1 MAYSTTAI
9 DINRGTS
16 GVTLPKEL
24 SQEIWAAAAEE
35 SAIMRLAQRIEMPGR
50 GLAVPMITGDATAS
64 WVAEST
70 EKHVSNATISN
81 KNIVPFKLAVIQI
94 FSEEFVRDMPALY
107 AELVRR
113 APAAIAA
120 QFDATIAN
128 GVTPGTGFDVLT
140 SATAIGIEAPQGGS
154 VYGQLVSAVTTV
166 SSYGYSLDGWIF
178 APQAEGVLLGAVD
191 GNGRPLLI
199 DSVNNDRAIRSIFGA
214 EAIRSKHVWQAGTAA
229 TQSAAEVPNVVGLAG
244 DWSAARYGLVDGI
257 KVSISD
263 QATINDGTNQ
273 INLWQRNMVA
283 LRIEAECAFAVKSS
297 NAFVK
302 LTTHVS

>member
-24 SQEIWAAAAEE
+24 SNEIWAAAAEE

-50 GLAVPMITGDATAS
+50 GLSVPMITGDATAS

-107 AELVRR
+107 AELARR

-128 GVTPGTGFDVLT
+128 GTAPGTGFDVLT
-140 SATAIGIEAPQGGS
+140 NATAISIAAPSGGS
-154 VYGQLVSAVTTV
+154 VYGQLASAVTTV
-166 SSYGYSLDGWIF
+166 GSYGYSLDGWIF

-199 DSVNNDRAIRSIFGA
+199 DSVNNDRAIRIIFGA
-214 EAIRSKHVWQAGTAA
+214 ETIKSKHVYKASTGSGVANQ
-229 TQSAAEVPNVVGLAG
+229 VGLAG
-244 DWSAARYGLVDGI
+244 DWSTARYGLVDGI

-283 LRIEAECAFAVKSS
+283 LRVEAECAFAVKDV

-302 LTTHVS
+302 LTTPAS